1 MMSIMRER
9 SKINARN
16 KIQYQILIQ
25 LFSDLISEQLIDRE
39 KESKRIKTRV
49 DLMIF
54 ENINNIFE
62 IGLSELLLLFI
73 RMSWFFII
81 ILIDCISDEGKGFLE
96 SRIINSML

>member
-1 MMSIMRER
+1 MSIMRER

-25 LFSDLISEQLIDRE
+25 LFSDLVSEQLIDRE
-39 KESKRIKTRV
+39 KEGKRIKTRV

-62 IGLSELLLLFI
+62 IGLSELLLFI
-73 RMSWFFII
+73 RMSLFFII
-81 ILIDCISDEGKGFLE
+81 ILSDCISDEGKGFLE
-96 SRIINSML
+96 YRIINSLL